1 MNRPKRLLSGAKN
14 IRRETS
20 NRNKRYLLAVPIL
33 MSLTGLV
40 LTSVAQAQSAEP
52 FRFSLVATSAT
63 CFPNASATV
72 TVFPK
77 EEDRGVDTLDLKA
90 EGLPPNTSF
99 TVFLTE
105 LAEFPFGASE
115 YIAEFTTNAAG
126 RGSVRVD
133 AVIQEAFAFDGNTRV
148 RKALNHVVVW
158 FADPKDDDVCFGPGG
173 GPVTP
178 FDGDGQAGATVL
190 SSKKFLPNA
199 PLP

>member
-1 MNRPKRLLSGAKN
+1 MNIG
-14 IRRETS
+14 REIS
-20 NRNKRYLLAVPIL
+20 NRYRRYTRAVPMLI
-33 MSLTGLV
+33 LTGLV
-40 LTSVAQAQSAEP
+40 FTGTAHAESAEP
-52 FRFSLVATSAT
+52 FRFNLVATSGT
-63 CFPNASATV
+63 CFSNASATV

-77 EEDRGVDTLDLKA
+77 EEARGVDTLDFKA
-90 EGLPPNTSF
+90 EGLAPNTSF

-105 LAEFPFGASE
+105 LAELPFGASE

-133 AVIQEAFAFDGNTRV
+133 AVIQEAFAFDGNTHV
-148 RKALNHVVVW
+148 RKELNHIVVW

-190 SSKKFLPNA
+190 SSKNFLPNA

>member
-1 MNRPKRLLSGAKN
+1 MNRFKSCLS
-14 IRRETS
+14 
-20 NRNKRYLLAVPIL
+20 LPI
-33 MSLTGLV
+33 LTGLV
-40 LTSVAQAQSAEP
+40 FTATDHAQSAEP
-52 FRFSLVATSAT
+52 FRFNLSATSTT
-63 CFPNASATV
+63 CFSSASATV

-77 EEDRGVDTLDLKA
+77 EEGRGVDTLDLQAK
-90 EGLPPNTSF
+90 GLPPNTSF

-105 LAEFPFGASE
+105 QPGFPFGASE

-133 AVIQEAFAFDGNTRV
+133 AVIEEAFAFDGNTRV
-148 RKALNHVVVW
+148 RKDLNHVVIW

-173 GPVTP
+173 GPTTP

-190 SSKKFLPNA
+190 SSKNFLPNA

>member
-1 MNRPKRLLSGAKN
+1 MDGFKRLLSRAKN

-20 NRNKRYLLAVPIL
+20 NRNKRYTVAVPIL
-33 MSLTGLV
+33 MILTGLV
-40 LTSVAQAQSAEP
+40 FTFTARAQSAEP
-52 FRFSLVATSAT
+52 FRFGLAATSTT
-63 CFPNASATV
+63 CFSNASATV

-77 EEDRGVDTLDLKA
+77 EETRGVDTLDLKA

-105 LAEFPFGASE
+105 LAAFPFGGSE

-133 AVIQEAFAFDGNTRV
+133 AVIQEAFAFDGITHV
-148 RKALNHVVVW
+148 RKELKNVVVW

-173 GPVTP
+173 GPNTP

-190 SSKKFLPNA
+190 SSKNPLPNA
-199 PLP
+199 PRP

>member
-1 MNRPKRLLSGAKN
+1 M
-14 IRRETS
+14 
-20 NRNKRYLLAVPIL
+20 NKRYTRALPVLMFLSGLAFPF
-33 MSLTGLV
+33 T
-40 LTSVAQAQSAEP
+40 AHAQSGEP
-52 FRFSLVATSAT
+52 FRFSLVATSTT
-63 CFPNASATV
+63 CFPNASATI
-72 TVFPK
+72 TVLPK
-77 EEDRGVDTLDLKA
+77 EEVRGVDTLDVKA

-126 RGSVRVD
+126 KGSVRVD
-133 AVIQEAFAFDGNTRV
+133 AVIQEAFAFDGNTHV
-148 RKALNHVVVW
+148 RKELNHVVVW
-158 FADPKDDDVCFGPGG
+158 FADPQDDDVCFGPGG

-190 SSKKFLPNA
+190 SSKNFLPNA

>member
-1 MNRPKRLLSGAKN
+1 MFERG
-14 IRRETS
+14 
-20 NRNKRYLLAVPIL
+20 RYTLAVPMLMIL
-33 MSLTGLV
+33 AGLV
-40 LTSVAQAQSAEP
+40 FTSTAHAQSDEP
-52 FRFSLVATSAT
+52 FRFGLVATSAT

-77 EEDRGVDTLDLKA
+77 EEVRGVDTLDLKA
-90 EGLPPNTSF
+90 EGLPRNTSF

-105 LAEFPFGASE
+105 LAEIPFGASE
-115 YIAEFTTNAAG
+115 YIAEFTTNKAG

-133 AVIQEAFAFDGNTRV
+133 AVIEEAFAFDGNTRV
-148 RKALNHVVVW
+148 RKDLNHVVVW
-158 FADPKDDDVCFGPGG
+158 FADQKDDDVCFGLGG

-190 SSKKFLPNA
+190 SSKNFLPNA

>member
-1 MNRPKRLLSGAKN
+1 MNRFKRLLSAAP
-14 IRRETS
+14 IS
-20 NRNKRYLLAVPIL
+20 MILA
-33 MSLTGLV
+33 GLV
-40 LTSVAQAQSAEP
+40 FTFTAQAHSEEP
-52 FRFSLVATSAT
+52 FRFSLVATSTT

-72 TVFPK
+72 TVLPK
-77 EEDRGVDTLDLKA
+77 EEVRGVDTLDLKA

-105 LAEFPFGASE
+105 LAELPFGASE

-148 RKALNHVVVW
+148 RKDLNHVVVW
-158 FADPKDDDVCFGPGG
+158 FADPKDDDVCFVPGG
-173 GPVTP
+173 GPITP

-190 SSKKFLPNA
+190 SSKNFLPNA

>member
-1 MNRPKRLLSGAKN
+1 ML
-14 IRRETS
+14 I
-20 NRNKRYLLAVPIL
+20 
-33 MSLTGLV
+33 LTGLAC
-40 LTSVAQAQSAEP
+40 TGTAHAESAEP
-52 FRFSLVATSAT
+52 FRFDLVATSTT
-63 CFPNASATV
+63 CFSSASAKV
-72 TVFPK
+72 TVLPK

-105 LAEFPFGASE
+105 LAEIPFGASE

-133 AVIQEAFAFDGNTRV
+133 AVIDEAFAFDGITKV
-148 RKALNHVVVW
+148 RKELNHVVVW

-178 FDGDGQAGATVL
+178 FDGDRQAGATVL
-190 SSKKFLPNA
+190 SSKNFLPNA

>member
-1 MNRPKRLLSGAKN
+1 M
-14 IRRETS
+14 
-20 NRNKRYLLAVPIL
+20 LAVPIL
-33 MSLTGLV
+33 MILV
-40 LTSVAQAQSAEP
+40 GWVFRNTAHAQDPEP
-52 FRFSLVATSAT
+52 FRFGLVATSAS

-72 TVFPK
+72 TVLPK
-77 EEDRGVDTLDLKA
+77 EEMRGVDTLDLKA

-105 LAEFPFGASE
+105 LAQIPFGASE

-133 AVIQEAFAFDGNTRV
+133 AVIQEAFAFDGNTHV
-148 RKALNHVVVW
+148 RKELNHVVVW

-173 GPVTP
+173 GPITP

-190 SSKKFLPNA
+190 SSKNFLPGA

>member
-1 MNRPKRLLSGAKN
+1 MNRLKRLLSGAKN

-20 NRNKRYLLAVPIL
+20 NRNKRFTIAVPIL
-33 MSLTGLV
+33 MILTGLV
-40 LTSVAQAQSAEP
+40 FTFTVHAKSAEP
-52 FRFSLVATSAT
+52 FRFSLVATSET

-72 TVFPK
+72 SVFPK

-90 EGLPPNTSF
+90 ERLPPNTSF

-148 RKALNHVVVW
+148 RKDLNHVVVW
-158 FADPKDDDVCFGPGG
+158 FADAKDDDVCFGPGG
-173 GPVTP
+173 GPNTP

-190 SSKKFLPNA
+190 SSKNFLPNA